1 MAVKGGVLLGRSSL
15 LAGRAKQK
23 LGKRSPKPSYMK
35 NLRFIGWLRGTI
47 WAALLL
53 FAIPASRAHRM
64 GGGFHS
70 SGGMGARFHSSDG
83 HNFSFHHDGG
93 HFFHHDGDHFFDRHH
108 DFDHHRHR
116 DFDDRFFLFGF
127 GYPYYGYPYDYY
139 PYDYGYSDYYGA
151 PYNDQY
157 WSDLTAAVQTELAR
171 AGYYHGAIDGA
182 VSSDT
187 VRAIRAYRK
196 ARGLPVSSQIDRR
209 LLRSL
214 ASFCL
219 SGCFSKP
226 QGLV

>member
-1 MAVKGGVLLGRSSL
+1 MRKSTERVANLEPPTLAREYLAPLRVQLFRVDAFDDLPCGSYLFQEITINNKGYGSEGW
-15 LAGRAKQK
+15 G
-23 LGKRSPKPSYMK
+23 SPRPVEPA
-35 NLRFIGWLRGTI
+35 RGTCQ
-47 WAALLL
+47 AKVGKALTK
-53 FAIPASRAHRM
+53 AILH
-64 GGGFHS
+64 
-70 SGGMGARFHSSDG
+70 
-83 HNFSFHHDGG
+83 
-93 HFFHHDGDHFFDRHH
+93 
-108 DFDHHRHR
+108 
-116 DFDDRFFLFGF
+116 DDRFFLFGF

-214 ASFCL
+214 DI
-219 SGCFSKP
+219 
-226 QGLV
+226 